1 MNNLKSYF
9 KKIDNLSHAFL
20 IGNVVFDEIEKDL
33 EEIVE
38 KRIMFKDSIN
48 LRENPD
54 IYYYDQ
60 DEKLIKKEEI
70 KELLENLSITS
81 QISNSKIYIING
93 CEKLS
98 DVVANAILKTL
109 EEPASNIYAFLITKN
124 VDSVKETI
132 KSRCQ
137 KIIINSSNYNKKY
150 DEKESEI
157 ADYLI
162 RSIEN
167 NNIKSI
173 ALNAD
178 IYNKIESR
186 EMFKKIMEILLDK
199 YNNILNIII
208 ANDTNYKENSEII
221 LNNDIITLSKKLL
234 VINNF
239 QELLDNYLNK
249 NSIIDRF
256 IIEMWR
262 CNK

>member
-93 CEKLS
+93 SEKLS

-162 RSIEN
+162 KSIEN

>member
-1 MNNLKSYF
+1 MNNLKDYF

-20 IGNVVFDEIEKDL
+20 IGNVIFDEIEKDL
-33 EEIVE
+33 KEIIS
-38 KRIMFKDSIN
+38 KRILLKDNIN

-54 IYYYDQ
+54 IYYYNQ
-60 DEKLIKKEEI
+60 DDKLIKKEEI
-70 KELLENLSITS
+70 KELLEKLSITS
-81 QISNSKIYIING
+81 QINNSKIYIING

-109 EEPASNIYAFLITKN
+109 EEPASNIYAFLISKN
-124 VDSVKETI
+124 IDSVKETI

-137 KIIINSSNYNKKY
+137 KIIINSSNTNKKY
-150 DEKESEI
+150 DEKECEV

-162 RSIEN
+162 KSIEN

-178 IYNKIESR
+178 IYNKIENR
-186 EMFKKIMEILLDK
+186 EMLKDIMGILLDK
-199 YNNILNIII
+199 YNNCLNIK
-208 ANDTNYKENSEII
+208 ATNDIYNKENSEIL

-239 QELLDNYLNK
+239 QGLLDNYLNK